1 MINYTV
7 TVLSIGEFVMGEN
20 VRKLFTIGQ
29 FAALYQINKKTL
41 MWYDEIGLFKPAV
54 VGENGYRYYSY
65 QQCPALE
72 TILIMREL
80 NISIPEIAAFMKNRC
95 AESFDNVLMEKTVE
109 IDESIR
115 HLMLIKEAVVH
126 QRKQLDELKTIDV
139 SGFSVVE
146 KPEQRLVLMKSAKGT
161 PVEQETEMLLAEVRR
176 HKAYRKYGILYGAIL
191 PADSIYRHDFA
202 DYRGVFLQIP
212 GAENLPDAHI
222 QPEGAYLR
230 AYSKGSWDKL
240 PGKYCEILDYARQK
254 GLRLRGYAYETGIND
269 IISNSEDDYI
279 TRIEIPVETD

>member
-1 MINYTV
+1 M
-7 TVLSIGEFVMGEN
+7 
-20 VRKLFTIGQ
+20 
-29 FAALYQINKKTL
+29 
-41 MWYDEIGLFKPAV
+41 
-54 VGENGYRYYSY
+54 
-65 QQCPALE
+65 
-72 TILIMREL
+72 
-80 NISIPEIAAFMKNRC
+80 
-95 AESFDNVLMEKTVE
+95 
-109 IDESIR
+109 
-115 HLMLIKEAVVH
+115 
-126 QRKQLDELKTIDV
+126 
-139 SGFSVVE
+139 E

-222 QPEGAYLR
+222 QPEEAYLR